1 MAKRTLLFLC
11 TGNCCRSP
19 LAEAVARDVAGDAF
33 EVHSAGAMPTGYI
46 HPLTLAVLDQMGI
59 STDGLASKS
68 WDEYIDKPIDIAI
81 MLCEFASAAGP
92 RSFPGGGVKVDW
104 PHSDPSIHPGDE
116 RERLEMTF
124 HMANRL
130 KLKIERLAALDL
142 DRLKPE
148 ALKTELEMLADL

>member
-19 LAEAVARDVAGDAF
+19 LAEAIARDVAGDKF
-33 EVHSAGAMPTGYI
+33 EVHSAGAIPAGYI
-46 HPLTLAVLDQMGI
+46 HPLTLSTLDQLGI
-59 STDGLASKS
+59 SADGLSSKS
-68 WDEYIDKPIDIAI
+68 WDEYVDKPIDIAI

-104 PHSDPSIHPGDE
+104 PLNDPSIHPGGE
-116 RERLEMTF
+116 REQLEMTF

-130 KLKIERLAALDL
+130 RLKIERLAALDL
-142 DRLKPE
+142 DRLTPE
-148 ALKTELEMLADL
+148 ALKAELVMLADL